1 MLLIP
6 TECEWPPTSKNTGAR
21 DNIGTGWCG
30 SEGWTLMLNISAI
43 VAGIAFVTL
52 AATNVVVMLEASQP
66 SRNGTTRTRLFA
78 LHKAGGYLFVIVLC
92 IMAYSM
98 SQRLVSVGIT
108 GHLPTHLVLHIALVL
123 VLVPLLF
130 LKILIARRY
139 QHSHSSLKALGIA
152 IFLISFALVSI
163 PTLSELLRSANTGS
177 LGLRLA
183 TGLVVALCL
192 VQCALVF
199 RQGRQPRAS
208 VESSGAPEIPM
219 PLTPKTAHEN
229 AKSPIRLLLSQIEQQ
244 THDTK
249 TLRFQILDERQFRAK
264 PGQFLTFQWTI
275 DGQRV
280 RRSYTVSS
288 SPVHENYV
296 EITPKRMENGCVSV
310 FLNERAKPGLAVEAS
325 GPYGRFYFDETL
337 HKSIV
342 LIAAG
347 SGITPMISMLCYI
360 DDLELATP
368 VTLLYCVRTGA
379 DIIFENELSRLSR
392 SLPNFKYELCLSRP
406 DPTWKGRSGRLTEEF
421 VSQRVTDLD
430 SPTFFLCGPKGFM
443 DNARQVLLTLGVTR
457 DRILQESFGESKPS
471 TESRPLEAGTVE
483 TVVFLHSEKVCQV
496 SSGSTLLDL
505 AERNGVQIPFGCRQ
519 GQCGT
524 CATRVLS
531 GTVQMDVEAGLTAE
545 QKNAGY
551 VLPCVSRAEG
561 TVVLSA

>member
-1 MLLIP
+1 ML
-6 TECEWPPTSKNTGAR
+6 S
-21 DNIGTGWCG
+21 
-30 SEGWTLMLNISAI
+30 ISNI
-43 VAGIAFVTL
+43 VAGVAFVTL
-52 AATNVVVMLEASQP
+52 SATNVGVMLEASQP
-66 SRNGTTRTRLFA
+66 SRSAATRSRLIAF
-78 LHKAGGYLFVIVLC
+78 HRVGGYLFVILLC
-92 IMAYSM
+92 IMAYRM
-98 SQRLVSVGIT
+98 SQRLVGVGIT

-130 LKILIARRY
+130 LKLLIARRY
-139 QHSHSSLKALGIA
+139 KHSHSSLKALGIA
-152 IFLISFALVSI
+152 IFVISFALVSI
-163 PTLSELLRSANTGS
+163 PALSELLRSANPGS
-177 LGLRLA
+177 LAPRLA
-183 TGLVVALCL
+183 TGMVVAMCL

-199 RQGRQPRAS
+199 RKRSQARGS
-208 VESSGAPEIPM
+208 VESSGVPEIATR
-219 PLTPKTAHEN
+219 LTALINHEN
-229 AKSPIRLLLSQIEQQ
+229 ANSPRRLLLSHIEQQ

-249 TLRFQILDERQFRAK
+249 TLRFQILRGRRFCAK
-264 PGQFLTFQWTI
+264 PGQFLTFQWMI

-280 RRSYTVSS
+280 RRSYTISS
-288 SPVHENYV
+288 SPIRENYV
-296 EITPKRMENGCVSV
+296 EITPKRMENGFVSV

-337 HKSIV
+337 HKRIV

-392 SLPNFKYELCLSRP
+392 SLPNFKCELCLSRP
-406 DPTWKGRSGRLTEEF
+406 DPTWKGRSGRLSEEF
-421 VSQRVTDLD
+421 VSQSVTDLD
-430 SPTFFLCGPKGFM
+430 SPTFFLCGPNGFM
-443 DNARQVLLTLGVTR
+443 DNARHVLLTLGVTQN
-457 DRILQESFGESKPS
+457 RILQESFGESKPA
-471 TESRPLEAGTVE
+471 TESRPLEAGAVE
-483 TVVFLHSEKVCQV
+483 TVVFLHSKKVCQV

-505 AERNGVQIPFGCRQ
+505 AERNGVEIPFGCRQ

-545 QKNAGY
+545 QKDAGY

>member
-1 MLLIP
+1 M
-6 TECEWPPTSKNTGAR
+6 S
-21 DNIGTGWCG
+21 
-30 SEGWTLMLNISAI
+30 NISTI
-43 VAGIAFVTL
+43 VAGVAFITL
-52 AATNVVVMLEASQP
+52 AAANVVVMLAASQP
-66 SRNGTTRTRLFA
+66 SRSAATRSRLIA
-78 LHKAGGYLFVIVLC
+78 VHRAGGYLFVILLC

-98 SQRLVSVGIT
+98 SQRLAGLGIT
-108 GHLPTHLVLHIALVL
+108 GHLPTHLVLHIVLVL
-123 VLVPLLF
+123 VLVPLLL

-139 QHSHSSLKALGIA
+139 KHTHSSLKALGIA
-152 IFLISFALVSI
+152 IFVISFALVSI
-163 PTLSELLRSANTGS
+163 PTLSELLRSANPGS
-177 LGLRLA
+177 LGLRLT
-183 TGLVVALCL
+183 TGVVVAVCL
-192 VQCALVF
+192 VQCASVF
-199 RQGRQPRAS
+199 RKRKQLRVP
-208 VESSGAPEIPM
+208 VESSGVPEIPARLT
-219 PLTPKTAHEN
+219 PLTNHEN
-229 AKSPIRLLLSQIEQQ
+229 AKSPMRLLLSQTEQQ

-249 TLRFQILDERQFRAK
+249 TLRFEILDERRFCAK

-337 HKSIV
+337 HKNIV

-368 VTLLYCVRTGA
+368 VTLLYCVPTGA
-379 DIIFENELSRLSR
+379 DIIFEKEFSRLGR
-392 SLPNFKYELCLSRP
+392 SLPNFKYEVCLSKP

-421 VSQRVTDLD
+421 VSQHVTDLN

-443 DNARQVLLTLGVTR
+443 DNARQILSTLGVNQ
-457 DRILQESFGESKPS
+457 DRILQESFGESKPT
-471 TESRPLEAGTVE
+471 TESLPLEARLVE
-483 TVVFLHSEKVCQV
+483 TVVFMHSGKVCQA
-496 SSGSTLLDL
+496 SAASTLLDL
-505 AERNGVQIPFGCRQ
+505 AEKNGVQIPYGCRQ
-519 GQCGT
+519 GLCGT

-561 TVVLSA
+561 TVVLAA

>member
-1 MLLIP
+1 
-6 TECEWPPTSKNTGAR
+6 
-21 DNIGTGWCG
+21 
-30 SEGWTLMLNISAI
+30 MLNISAI

-66 SRNGTTRTRLFA
+66 SRNGTTRTRLIA

-98 SQRLVSVGIT
+98 SQRLVGVGIT

-152 IFLISFALVSI
+152 IFVISFALVSI

-208 VESSGAPEIPM
+208 VESSGVPEIPM
-219 PLTPKTAHEN
+219 RLTPQTNHEN

-288 SPVHENYV
+288 SPVHQNYV

-443 DNARQVLLTLGVTR
+443 DNARHVLLTLGVTQ
-457 DRILQESFGESKPS
+457 DRILQESFGESKPP
-471 TESRPLEAGTVE
+471 TESRPLEAGTAE

>member
-1 MLLIP
+1 MAN
-6 TECEWPPTSKNTGAR
+6 TST
-21 DNIGTGWCG
+21 
-30 SEGWTLMLNISAI
+30 I
-43 VAGIAFVTL
+43 VAGVAFVTL
-52 AATNVVVMLEASQP
+52 AAVNVVVMLEASQP
-66 SRNGTTRTRLFA
+66 SRNVTTRTRLIA
-78 LHKAGGYLFVIVLC
+78 LHKAGGYLFVSLLC

-108 GHLPTHLVLHIALVL
+108 GHLPTHLVLHIVLVL
-123 VLVPLLF
+123 VLVPVLF
-130 LKILIARRY
+130 LKVLIARRY
-139 QHSHSSLKALGIA
+139 KHSHSSLKALGIA
-152 IFLISFALVSI
+152 IFVISFALVSI
-163 PTLSELLRSANTGS
+163 PTASELLRSASPGS

-183 TGLVVALCL
+183 TGLVVAVCL

-199 RQGRQPRAS
+199 RQRRQPRAS
-208 VESSGAPEIPM
+208 VGSSGVSEIPM
-219 PLTPKTAHEN
+219 RLTPLTNHEN

-264 PGQFLTFQWTI
+264 PGQFLTFQWMI

-310 FLNERAKPGLAVEAS
+310 FLNERAKPGLTVEAS

-337 HKSIV
+337 HKSVV

-347 SGITPMISMLCYI
+347 SGITPMVSMLCYI
-360 DDLELATP
+360 EDLELATP

-379 DIIFENELSRLSR
+379 DIIFENELSRLSG

-443 DNARQVLLTLGVTR
+443 DNARQVLLTLGVTQ

-471 TESRPLEAGTVE
+471 TESRPLDAGTVE
-483 TVVFLHSEKVCQV
+483 TVVFLHSEKVCHA